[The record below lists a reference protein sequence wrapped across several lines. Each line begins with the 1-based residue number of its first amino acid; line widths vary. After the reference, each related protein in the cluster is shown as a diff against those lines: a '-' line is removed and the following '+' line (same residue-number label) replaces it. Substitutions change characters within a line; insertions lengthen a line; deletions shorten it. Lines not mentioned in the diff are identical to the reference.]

1 MIMTQLELDKYRMT
15 LHGKLAELTNASQVR
30 GALAVE
36 PTADEMDQTQGGQER
51 DMAVGIC
58 NRDTKLL
65 SDLRSAL
72 NRIARGTFGICV
84 DCELDISRKRLAAV
98 PWAESCI
105 VCQEAADN
113 RAGETWSAAEDS
125 LENAA

>member
-1 MIMTQLELDKYRMT
+1 MTQIELDNYGIT
-15 LHGKLAELTNASQVR
+15 LQNKLAKLMNGNRDR

-36 PTADEMDQTQGGQER
+36 PAPDEMDQTRGGQER
-51 DMAVGIC
+51 DMVVEIC
-58 NRDTKLL
+58 NRDAKLL

-72 NRIARGTFGICV
+72 KRIARGTFGICT
-84 DCELDISRKRLAAV
+84 DCELDISQKRLAAV
-98 PWAESCI
+98 PWAGSCI

-113 RAGETWSAAEDS
+113 VAGQTWSAAEES